1 MISHRYRCIFVH
13 QRKCAGTSIIRAF
26 GLGPEHPDWH
36 VANDGV
42 LARHFAEDIERFGYR
57 Y

>member
-1 MISHRYRCIFVH
+1 MISHRHRCIFVH
-13 QRKCAGTSIIRAF
+13 QRKCAGTSILRAF